1 MVINFGAE
9 QIETI
14 TRRIQIGEQYEES
27 NSCIADFGTVGTYKV
42 ADFEKS
48 MCAVSDPGEKSAGY
62 ADHQAVCGCQKER
75 CPVLYIYG
83 SSGSGRASEGEEES
97 GACAGSTSGE
107 VPDSGKT
114 GECFGH

>member
-1 MVINFGAE
+1 MKKVIRVSQISVPLAHTKE
-9 QIETI
+9 QILKKACALSQ
-14 TRRIQIGEQYEES
+14 IQ
-27 NSCIADFGTVGTYKV
+27 AKKV
-42 ADFEKS
+42 LDMQIIK
-48 MCAVSDPGEKSAGY
+48 
-62 ADHQAVCGCQKER
+62 AVCGCQKER